1 MKRFLI
7 VTCTFLAGFFLYFAW
22 AGYVEEEFKIIEYRG
37 HIVNKIRSEQVIDM
51 GTAMIVK
58 PNYKVVLSTGE
69 ALTVPYPIYQ
79 KLNKGEYTI
88 LLKQNDLIM
97 IP

>member
-1 MKRFLI
+1 MKRLLI

-22 AGYVEEEFKIIEYRG
+22 AGYVEEEFKITEYKG
-37 HIVNKIRSEQVIDM
+37 HIIYKIQSEQIIDL
-51 GTAMIVK
+51 GTAMIIK
-58 PNYKVVLSTGE
+58 PNYKIVLSTGE

-88 LLKQNDLIM
+88 LLKQNDRII

>member
-7 VTCTFLAGFFLYFAW
+7 LISTFFTGFLLYFAW
-22 AGYVEEEFKIIEYRG
+22 AGYVEKEFKITEYRG
-37 HIVNKIRSEQVIDM
+37 HIIYKIRSEQVIDL
-51 GTAMIVK
+51 GTVMTIK
-58 PNYKVVLSTGE
+58 PNYKIVLSTGE

-79 KLNKGEYTI
+79 KLNKGEYAI
-88 LLKQNDLIM
+88 LLEQNDRII

>member
-7 VTCTFLAGFFLYFAW
+7 VISTFLAGFLLYFAW
-22 AGYVEEEFKIIEYRG
+22 AGYVEEEFKITEYRG
-37 HIVNKIRSEQVIDM
+37 HIIYKIRSEQVIDL
-51 GTAMIVK
+51 GTAMTIK
-58 PNYKVVLSTGE
+58 PNYKIVLSTGE

-88 LLKQNDLIM
+88 LLEQNDRII

>member
-22 AGYVEEEFKIIEYRG
+22 AGYVEEEFKITEYKG
-37 HIVNKIRSEQVIDM
+37 HIIYKIRSEQIIDL
-51 GTAMIVK
+51 GTAMTVK
-58 PNYKVVLSTGE
+58 PNYKIVLSTGE
-69 ALTVPYPIYQ
+69 ALTVSYPIYQ

-88 LLKQNDLIM
+88 LLKQNDRIM

>member
-7 VTCTFLAGFFLYFAW
+7 VISTFLAGFLLYFAW
-22 AGYVEEEFKIIEYRG
+22 AGYVEEELKITEYRG
-37 HIVNKIRSEQVIDM
+37 HIIYKIESEQVIDM
-51 GTAMIVK
+51 GTAMTIK
-58 PNYKVVLSTGE
+58 PNYKIVLSTGE

-88 LLKQNDLIM
+88 LLKQNDRII